1 MDEHTIGRFK
11 YRIRASEEPSRSR
24 QAERDTD
31 DSKQSV
37 IADSQHCGVQRAFG
51 GAS

>member
-1 MDEHTIGRFK
+1 MDEHTIGRFE
-11 YRIRASEEPSRSR
+11 YRIRASEESSRFR
-24 QAERDTD
+24 QAERHKD

-37 IADSQHCGVQRAFG
+37 IADSQHCGVQRASS